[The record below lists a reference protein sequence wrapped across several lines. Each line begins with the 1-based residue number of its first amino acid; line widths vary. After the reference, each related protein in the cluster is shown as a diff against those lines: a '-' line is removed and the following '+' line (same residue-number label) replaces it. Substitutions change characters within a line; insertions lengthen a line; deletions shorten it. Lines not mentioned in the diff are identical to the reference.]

1 MSKHQKGSSQKVSSL
16 LHWFKQRRNR
26 TILTSLDKHVGKIL
40 DTCTASIELLELLKT
55 EDQSKAE
62 KLYNRVSMQERS
74 ADHYQDDL
82 ANEIAHGLLPPEI
95 REKLFHLVRLS
106 DKTANWMKS
115 ASKNLVML
123 VKLEVDTSQYSHIID
138 YFLELVT
145 LTTEAVRVFRRMVNA
160 LGTDDQLILD
170 NRQIIEDRER
180 EADNIHMVVREEI
193 LTVSEERGFS
203 VHFLLIDAA
212 KSLENSSDSI
222 TDATDVLY
230 TIVMLGTPM

>member
-1 MSKHQKGSSQKVSSL
+1 MSERQKESSQKVSSL
-16 LHWFKQRRNR
+16 LHWFKQRRNK
-26 TILTSLDKHVGKIL
+26 TILKSLDQHVGKIL
-40 DTCTASIELLELLKT
+40 DTCTASVELLELLKT
-55 EDQSKAE
+55 SDQSKAE

-82 ANEIAHGLLPPEI
+82 ANEIAQGLLPPEI
-95 REKLFHLVRLS
+95 REKLFRLVRLS
-106 DKTANWMKS
+106 DKTANWIKS

-123 VKLEVDTSQYSHIID
+123 VKLEVDTSEYSHTMD

-145 LTTEAVRVFRRMVNA
+145 LTIESVRIFRKMVNA
-160 LGTDDQLILD
+160 LGVDDQLILD

-180 EADNIHMVVREEI
+180 EADTVHMAVREEI
-193 LTVSEERGFS
+193 LTINEKQGFS

-222 TDATDVLY
+222 TNAADVLY